1 MSALRFAVILMD
13 LSPFKEFP
21 DLLGRQAA
29 HFVSLRCLLLAS
41 PAYKNFASFATI
53 PNLSFIF

>member
-1 MSALRFAVILMD
+1 MD